1 MTLPI
6 RLPGLDGQPD
16 LLIDMATLTGAQ
28 LVATGKRHAGV
39 VSNLEEVEIAAVR
52 AGKASGDTVH
62 PLPYAPE
69 LYRKE
74 FKSKVADMK
83 NSVKD
88 RMNAQVGGLRKLA
101 ARLLHACC
109 TLCARSLHARRLCRV

>member
-1 MTLPI
+1 M
-6 RLPGLDGQPD
+6 PGLEGQPD
-16 LLIDMATLTGAQ
+16 LIIDMATLTGAQ

-39 VSNLEEVEIAAVR
+39 VSNLEEVEVAAVR

-74 FKSKVADMK
+74 FKSQVADMK

-88 RMNAQVGGLRKLA
+88 RMNAQVGGGLRAAAA
-101 ARLLHACC
+101 ARLLHAARMHAAC
-109 TLCARSLHARRLCRV
+109 TSLLLRRV